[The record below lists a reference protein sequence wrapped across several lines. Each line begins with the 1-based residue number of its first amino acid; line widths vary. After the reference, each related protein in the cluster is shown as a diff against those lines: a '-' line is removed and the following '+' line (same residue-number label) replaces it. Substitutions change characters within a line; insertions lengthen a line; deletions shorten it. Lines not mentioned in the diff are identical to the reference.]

1 MVLMV
6 PLPQSD
12 ERVADLLTVRVDHAT
27 DRVLLLGAGRGDRA
41 SLEAIFRRYHSLVRA
56 IVCRSLG
63 VTDASDTV
71 QEVFLRL
78 FRSLSQI
85 RDPDA
90 LKSFLTGIAIRVV
103 RSELRSR
110 RVRSIVTLSE
120 DAEADARRDESS
132 DSKELV
138 VALYRELGKLDDE
151 VRLAFVLRHVQG
163 MTLPEVAEHLECSL
177 ATAKRRLSVASEA
190 LGDHFGTAVQSD

>member
-6 PLPQSD
+6 PLPLSE
-12 ERVADLLTVRVDHAT
+12 ERVAHLPVDHAT
-27 DRVLLLGAGRGDRA
+27 DRVLLLGAARGDRA

-110 RVRSIVTLSE
+110 RVRSIVSLSE
-120 DAEADARRDESS
+120 DAEADARRDDSS

-138 VALYRELGKLDDE
+138 VALYRELAKLDDE

-177 ATAKRRLSVASEA
+177 ATAKRRLAVASEA
-190 LGDHFGTAVQSD
+190 LGDHFGQAVAHD